1 MAKCKICGD
10 IMTDEAYAMNNGMC
24 ELCMRSSLGEDDPII
39 VEQAAPV
46 ETLAM
51 DNSVDSVWAR
61 MREEEEKEKF
71 HPAEFE
77 GKSIAEFK
85 FPKFISSSVVKNFA
99 SPSGEALLLTTHQP
113 MDTFDIVISVIIGLF
128 LFPFVAPGL
137 FLIGIL
143 CYAHFG
149 GFVDGLTGQV
159 GPTIFLIIFACIWNV
174 VIFGMVWNLLVR
186 RLYIFDWMQINDKCI
201 ECCCSHEFDSKKAK
215 RYDFRDIN
223 VHLEKKEGNK
233 SNRYWIEISNKDSN
247 SGVFSKSFKM
257 EVKNEREGKYWEDFL
272 KWYIW
277 QCCGGRKHGK
287 HA

>member
-159 GPTIFLIIFACIWNV
+159 VPSIFFIIFASVWNFAV
-174 VIFGMVWNLLVR
+174 FNMVWKLIIKEV
-186 RLYIFDWMQINDKCI
+186 YFFDWVLLKDNGI
-201 ECCCSHEFDSKKAK
+201 ECCCGHEFDSKKAK

-223 VHLEKKEGNK
+223 VHLEKREGNK

-247 SGVFSKSFKM
+247 SGLFSKSFKM
-257 EVKNEREGKYWEDFL
+257 DVKHERHGKYWEDFL
-272 KWYIW
+272 MWYIW